1 MSQYKQSNI
10 TDVYWAMNDGFKGGR
25 DPMGIQNSSIATYA
39 CLLPGLTNL
48 TGHIRYYSF
57 YCWLLSEYD
66 KLEINGE
73 TSVHQYNFI
82 RRAELAMAFIM
93 KNQSENSVVG
103 SLFISQEKYHLVEN
117 DVYDLKNGGDY
128 ESKEK
133 YWTFK
138 TGAFGQYYLGSLIH
152 FKLVKI
158 EENRF
163 YLRDKGKELAVAF
176 CSSVSKDVRDLF
188 LDCIENG
195 TITEDKIEQLL
206 PLALNKLIVGTDEW
220 NVLNLMLTTPDTNGT
235 SLRADTIL
243 LMLRDLE
250 NGITLKDF
258 VKNRFQE
265 YCKEQ
270 FSEASFGWY
279 FYYLCEALHY
289 CIESIFCF
297 VLTEI
302 DIMHNPSVGLFMQQT
317 VDDILSCFEEEQLYE
332 NMQEWQYDCHEDITV
347 MWESLKYEIKEKE
360 YAKAVA
366 RAIPLLLRLNN
377 EFEENKEEII
387 NFEKK
392 NDLLRQRG
400 ILSEG
405 LKSYVTRYLD
415 LSLSQYVSSVIKQVM
430 NEHTFVAIAK
440 MGNSNVDL
448 RKFIFEEGRLVLV
461 EIRYP
466 NETNPRTSSLYNFL
480 YDMKY
485 LEADDALTDLA
496 YQFINNY
503 GD

>member
-1 MSQYKQSNI
+1 
-10 TDVYWAMNDGFKGGR
+10 
-25 DPMGIQNSSIATYA
+25 
-39 CLLPGLTNL
+39 
-48 TGHIRYYSF
+48 
-57 YCWLLSEYD
+57 
-66 KLEINGE
+66 
-73 TSVHQYNFI
+73 
-82 RRAELAMAFIM
+82 
-93 KNQSENSVVG
+93 
-103 SLFISQEKYHLVEN
+103 
-117 DVYDLKNGGDY
+117 
-128 ESKEK
+128 
-133 YWTFK
+133 
-138 TGAFGQYYLGSLIH
+138 
-152 FKLVKI
+152 
-158 EENRF
+158 
-163 YLRDKGKELAVAF
+163 
-176 CSSVSKDVRDLF
+176 
-188 LDCIENG
+188 
-195 TITEDKIEQLL
+195 
-206 PLALNKLIVGTDEW
+206 
-220 NVLNLMLTTPDTNGT
+220 
-235 SLRADTIL
+235 
-243 LMLRDLE
+243 
-250 NGITLKDF
+250 
-258 VKNRFQE
+258 
-265 YCKEQ
+265 
-270 FSEASFGWY
+270 
-279 FYYLCEALHY
+279 
-289 CIESIFCF
+289 
-297 VLTEI
+297 
-302 DIMHNPSVGLFMQQT
+302 MHNPSVGLFMQQT